1 LLSHIP
7 IHIALNEEAP
17 LLGAAAEA
25 AVREL
30 AASGS
35 AAGKSV

>member
-1 LLSHIP
+1 V
-7 IHIALNEEAP
+7 LNEEAP